1 VRTAKELCVLNSLD
15 PNQILPGY
23 HETSGLRIQVHVYI
37 TSKNAQDYQDLGSL
51 QEYVGDHGA
60 LDHNA
65 RYSAAASGTEQTTF
79 DLSKFT
85 QAQLKSQPIVF
96 NIPPANSAAG
106 PAGKYISSIG
116 STGSTAWVA
125 GTTMASI
132 LGYFVLSGLAN
143 VFIIRSYK
151 HHTFPNYNRAHVVVA
166 CMFLGIVVFGGSVA
180 LLWLWKVRRSS
191 QQKRTSINSVVE
203 PEKSHDSREMKTA
216 LDQGAAISA
225 IWDGDVR
232 IFSRP
237 NWKGS
242 HYIAMLL

>member
-1 VRTAKELCVLNSLD
+1 VLNSLN

-23 HETSGLRIQVHVYI
+23 HETSGLRIHVHVYI

-51 QEYVGDHGA
+51 QEYVEDRGA
-60 LDHNA
+60 DHNT
-65 RYSAAASGTEQTTF
+65 RYTAVASSTDQTTF

-96 NIPPANSAAG
+96 YPPVNSAG
-106 PAGKYISSIG
+106 PGKYISSIG

-151 HHTFPNYNRAHVVVA
+151 RHTFPNYNRAHVVVA
-166 CMFLGIVVFGGSVA
+166 CMFLGIFFFGGLVV

-191 QQKRTSINSVVE
+191 QQQKTSINSVVE
-203 PEKSHDSREMKTA
+203 LEKSHDSREMNTA
-216 LDQGAAISA
+216 LDRGAAISA

-237 NWKGS
+237 NWKGNN
-242 HYIAMLL
+242 YVAMLLY